1 MNREYIEY
9 NGRIAF
15 HPGYYIREIV
25 DDSGLSHADFAKRLD
40 TTPKNLSILIR
51 GEQSLSPDMAMKLA
65 RMLDTSIDYWMNLQA
80 SYDSIV
86 AGIES
91 DKELEKEKRILS
103 ILDYRY
109 FRDNFAL
116 PDHPRRWKEQVVELR
131 RFLDVA
137 SLTVL
142 EKPDMAVSFR
152 SSSKG
157 LNEESIIKANA
168 MVQIAVNLSLSEEA
182 PKFNRR
188 KLEMAVRQSLELTS
202 EYGSFHPSIRRLFR
216 EAGVKLMALPNIPGS
231 RINGAAKKVG
241 DCIMLMVN
249 DRHGY
254 LDTFWFTLMHEV
266 GHIMNGDLGASFDEE
281 AGDEEIKANAFAQD
295 VLIPSAEYR
304 RFLEAG
310 RFDRNSIMQFS
321 KAIGREPS
329 ILLGRLMNDGYVGF
343 SDGSVRNL
351 RRRFRVGL

>member
-109 FRDNFAL
+109 FRDNFDL

-137 SLTVL
+137 SLTVQQNDIYTPGL
-142 EKPDMAVSFR
+142 FSQYGSCPVILRKGGADDRYGGLAVCGNRRVSF
-152 SSSKG
+152 
-157 LNEESIIKANA
+157 
-168 MVQIAVNLSLSEEA
+168 
-182 PKFNRR
+182 
-188 KLEMAVRQSLELTS
+188 
-202 EYGSFHPSIRRLFR
+202 
-216 EAGVKLMALPNIPGS
+216 
-231 RINGAAKKVG
+231 
-241 DCIMLMVN
+241 
-249 DRHGY
+249 
-254 LDTFWFTLMHEV
+254 
-266 GHIMNGDLGASFDEE
+266 AS
-281 AGDEEIKANAFAQD
+281 
-295 VLIPSAEYR
+295 
-304 RFLEAG
+304 
-310 RFDRNSIMQFS
+310 
-321 KAIGREPS
+321 
-329 ILLGRLMNDGYVGF
+329 
-343 SDGSVRNL
+343 
-351 RRRFRVGL
+351 